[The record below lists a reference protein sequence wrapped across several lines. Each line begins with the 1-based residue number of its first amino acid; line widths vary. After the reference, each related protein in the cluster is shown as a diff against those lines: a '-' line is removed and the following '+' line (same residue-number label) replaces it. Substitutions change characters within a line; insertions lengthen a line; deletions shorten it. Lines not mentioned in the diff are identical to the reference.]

1 MRRLNEYTAYLLDLD
16 GTLLELSF
24 REFTEHYYRSL
35 LNKVQTV
42 YDPDIFLKALDS
54 GIRAMLHNN
63 GTATNEEIFFIA
75 FEKTAGK
82 VDDEIKKLFE
92 DFYLNDFKSLSI
104 FGKPRE
110 GAKEFVRILKND
122 GKKIVVATNPVFPER
137 AVHERLRWAG
147 LNPQDFDLITTF
159 EIMKACKPSPL
170 YFNQIL
176 EILDIE
182 SDDAIMI
189 GDDPDLD
196 GGALNAG
203 IDLILFGAIKDCIE
217 ISDKRVMCVKD
228 FEEIS
233 LLYQKGQL
241 SRGQPPE

>member
-1 MRRLNEYTAYLLDLD
+1 MRRLNEYAAYLLDLD

-24 REFTEHYYRSL
+24 REFTEHYYRAL

-42 YDPDIFLKALDS
+42 YDPAIFLIALDS

-63 GTATNEEIFFIA
+63 GSATNEEIFFIA
-75 FEKTAGK
+75 FEKVAGK

-104 FGKPRE
+104 FGKPRD
-110 GAKEFVRILKND
+110 GAKEFVRTLKND

-147 LNPQDFDLITTF
+147 LNPKDFDLITTF
-159 EIMKACKPSPL
+159 EFMKACKPSPL
-170 YFNQIL
+170 YFKQIL
-176 EILDIE
+176 EIIDIE
-182 SDDAIMI
+182 PYDAIMI

-203 IDLILFGAIKDCIE
+203 IGLILFGAIEDCIE
-217 ISDKRVMCVKD
+217 ISDNRVMCIKD